1 MGEWIRY
8 SIAVVLLIA
17 GLAVSFVSF
26 LGVYRFRFVLNRM
39 HAASLNDTLALMLVM
54 AALIVAMGLR
64 LATLKLVLVVVFMW
78 MAGPI
83 SSHLLCKLELST
95 DEEMDQHAATL
106 DRREHQEGEEQ

>member
-1 MGEWIRY
+1 MLEWIRY
-8 SIAVVLLIA
+8 IIAAVLLLA

-54 AALIVAMGLR
+54 AAMIVAMGLR
-64 LATLKLVLVVVFMW
+64 LATLKLILVVVFMW

-83 SSHLLCKLELST
+83 SSHLLCKLELQT
-95 DEEMDQHAATL
+95 DEEMDRHAATL
-106 DRREHQEGEEQ
+106 DRREHPEGEEE

>member
-8 SIAVVLLIA
+8 AIAAILLIA

-64 LATLKLVLVVVFMW
+64 LATLKLILIVVFMW

-83 SSHLLCKLELST
+83 SSHLLCKLELLT
-95 DEEMDQHAATL
+95 DPEMDQHAATVDL
-106 DRREHQEGEEQ
+106 REHEEGEEQ